1 MNVKPMPGVML
12 YFDRLSFLD
21 RLDDAQTG
29 RLFRAVI
36 RYARDGEEPEIDD
49 VMFGMAWDVLQPM
62 LDYDAQRYAE
72 LSEKR
77 RLSALRR
84 WEKAQ
89 ANANASVC
97 MPNTETTTATAP
109 DSDQTET
116 STNPDPHPD
125 SNPSSNPH
133 THPSSQPARKRHGV
147 VENFGGC

>member
-29 RLFRAVI
+29 RLCRAVI

-49 VMFGMAWDVLQPM
+49 VMFGMAWDVLRPM

-72 LSEKR
+72 VSEKR

-84 WEKAQ
+84 WEQAQ

-116 STNPDPHPD
+116 STSPDADPAPDANP
-125 SNPSSNPH
+125 
-133 THPSSQPARKRHGV
+133 
-147 VENFGGC
+147 

>member
-1 MNVKPMPGVML
+1 MTQKQMPGVML

-36 RYARDGEEPEIDD
+36 HYSRDGEMPEIDD
-49 VMFGMAWDVLQPM
+49 AMVGVAWDILRPM

-72 LSEKR
+72 VSEKR
-77 RLSALRR
+77 RQNALRR

-97 MPNTETTTATAP
+97 MPNIETTTET
-109 DSDQTET
+109 DTTTDTDTDQTKT
-116 STNPDPHPD
+116 STRPDPNPDAEP
-125 SNPSSNPH
+125 
-133 THPSSQPARKRHGV
+133 
-147 VENFGGC
+147 

>member
-1 MNVKPMPGVML
+1 MNTKPMPGVML

-49 VMFGMAWDVLQPM
+49 VMFGGAWDVLRPM
-62 LDYDAQRYAE
+62 VDYDVQRYAE
-72 LSEKR
+72 VSEKR

-97 MPNTETTTATAP
+97 MPNTETTTDTAP
-109 DSDQTET
+109 DSDQTEPST
-116 STNPDPHPD
+116 SPDSDPDPD
-125 SNPSSNPH
+125 SEP
-133 THPSSQPARKRHGV
+133 
-147 VENFGGC
+147 

>member
-72 LSEKR
+72 VSEKR

-97 MPNTETTTATAP
+97 MPNTDTSTDTAP
-109 DSDQTET
+109 EQT
-116 STNPDPHPD
+116 STSPNPNPDADPAPD
-125 SNPSSNPH
+125 ANP
-133 THPSSQPARKRHGV
+133 
-147 VENFGGC
+147 

>member
-36 RYARDGEEPEIDD
+36 RYARDGEAPVIEDT
-49 VMFGMAWDVLQPM
+49 MFGMAWDVLQPM

-72 LSEKR
+72 VSEKR

-97 MPNTETTTATAP
+97 MPYTNTDANTAP
-109 DSDQTET
+109 DTDQTET
-116 STNPDPHPD
+116 STNPNPDPDLEP
-125 SNPSSNPH
+125 
-133 THPSSQPARKRHGV
+133 
-147 VENFGGC
+147 

>member
-1 MNVKPMPGVML
+1 MNTKPMPGVML

-49 VMFGMAWDVLQPM
+49 VMFGMAWDVLRPM

-72 LSEKR
+72 VSEKR

-97 MPNTETTTATAP
+97 MPNTDTATAP
-109 DSDQTET
+109 DSDQPET
-116 STNPDPHPD
+116 NTSPD
-125 SNPSSNPH
+125 SNPAPDANP
-133 THPSSQPARKRHGV
+133 
-147 VENFGGC
+147 

>member
-1 MNVKPMPGVML
+1 MNTKPMPGVML

-49 VMFGMAWDVLQPM
+49 VMFGMAWDVLRPM

-72 LSEKR
+72 VSEKR

-97 MPNTETTTATAP
+97 MPNTDTTTAP
-109 DSDQTET
+109 DSDQPET
-116 STNPDPHPD
+116 STSPDPDPD
-125 SNPSSNPH
+125 SETSLNSH
-133 THPSSQPARKRHGV
+133 TNPSSQPARKRDGV
-147 VENFGGC
+147 VENFGGY

>member
-1 MNVKPMPGVML
+1 MMQKQMPGVML

-29 RLFRAVI
+29 RLFRSLI

-49 VMFGMAWDVLQPM
+49 VIFGVAWDVLRPM
-62 LDYDAQRYAE
+62 VDYDAQRYAE
-72 LSEKR
+72 VSEKR
-77 RLSALRR
+77 RQNALRR

-97 MPNTETTTATAP
+97 IPNTATTTATAP

-116 STNPDPHPD
+116 STSPETTPD
-125 SNPSSNPH
+125 SEP
-133 THPSSQPARKRHGV
+133 
-147 VENFGGC
+147 

>member
-1 MNVKPMPGVML
+1 MNTKQMPGVML

-29 RLFRAVI
+29 RLLRAVI
-36 RYARDGEEPEIDD
+36 RYARDGEAPVIEDT
-49 VMFGMAWDVLQPM
+49 MFGMAWDVLQPM

-72 LSEKR
+72 VSEKR

-97 MPNTETTTATAP
+97 MPNTDTTTAP
-109 DSDQTET
+109 DSDQPET
-116 STNPDPHPD
+116 STSPDPDPD
-125 SNPSSNPH
+125 AEPSSNPN
-133 THPSSQPARKRHGV
+133 THSSSQPARKRHGV

>member
-1 MNVKPMPGVML
+1 MGRLRGFAGV
-12 YFDRLSFLD
+12 RQ
-21 RLDDAQTG
+21 AG
-29 RLFRAVI
+29 RLFRALI
-36 RYARDGEEPEIDD
+36 RYARDGEEPEIED
-49 VMFGMAWDVLQPM
+49 VMFGVAWDVLRPM

-72 LSEKR
+72 VSEKR

-97 MPNTETTTATAP
+97 MPNTETTTAP
-109 DSDQTET
+109 DSNQPET
-116 STNPDPHPD
+116 STNPDPDPD

>member
-1 MNVKPMPGVML
+1 MNTKPMPGVML

-49 VMFGMAWDVLQPM
+49 VMFGMAWDVLRPM

-72 LSEKR
+72 VSEKR

-116 STNPDPHPD
+116 STSPDADPAPDANP
-125 SNPSSNPH
+125 
-133 THPSSQPARKRHGV
+133 
-147 VENFGGC
+147 